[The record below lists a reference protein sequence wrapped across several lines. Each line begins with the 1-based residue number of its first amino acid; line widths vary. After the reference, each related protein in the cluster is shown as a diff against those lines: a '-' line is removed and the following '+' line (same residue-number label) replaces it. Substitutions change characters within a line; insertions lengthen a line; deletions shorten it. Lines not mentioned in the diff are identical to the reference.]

1 MQRLQRR
8 KCRWRLVAV
17 ALLVGGATVSAAQGG
32 GRPAAAY
39 QVMTAGDCTVVD
51 AERAPDATESE
62 LLDIVN
68 GYRQELGLPTLVPTA
83 SLMRAARWKAAAL
96 TAAPP
101 VLLTGRDLDD
111 ADRTWQRRLRDC
123 GYPAVFSVGEV
134 LGRIPGGPDP
144 AAPTAP
150 TASTSP
156 TSPGCPA
163 RSFSPPPRSSPG
175 SNEPGRPQQTAGRAA
190 AARRTR
196 ANCPSLH
203 RPRPWRSNWRRSTS
217 MR

>member
-96 TAAPP
+96 AAAPP

-123 GYPAVFSVGEV
+123 GYPAIFSVGEL
-134 LGRIPGGPDP
+134 LGQIPGGAD
-144 AAPTAP
+144 AAAVFQFWLEQE
-150 TASTSP
+150 ANVRLLQN
-156 TSPGCPA
+156 PGW
-163 RSFSPPPRSSPG
+163 
-175 SNEPGRPQQTAGRAA
+175 RAA
-190 AARRTR
+190 GVAYAEVNGFTFWVLDLG
-196 ANCPSLH
+196 AEPQ
-203 RPRPWRSNWRRSTS
+203 
-217 MR
+217 